1 MLATVC
7 PGAHTPFRFDSMTK
21 IGVRMST
28 KSTVRRGLAVG
39 AASTIAVIAVA
50 FLGACGSASSDS
62 HGHMADGSASA
73 PMMSAD
79 AMFAAMM
86 IPHHEQAVVMSDL
99 APTRA
104 RSAEIKALAVE
115 IKGAQ
120 APEIEQMRT
129 WLREWGIPEM
139 GMGDMGAHAGHG
151 GMQGMLTQEQLDELA
166 AASGA
171 DFDRLFATYMIE
183 HHEGAVDMAEDVLRS
198 GTDPRVA
205 ALAMEIIESQTAEI
219 AEMRAFLKG

>member
-1 MLATVC
+1 
-7 PGAHTPFRFDSMTK
+7 MTD
-21 IGVRMST
+21 
-28 KSTVRRGLAVG
+28 A
-39 AASTIAVIAVA
+39 
-50 FLGACGSASSDS
+50 
-62 HGHMADGSASA
+62 SASA

-99 APTRA
+99 AATRA
-104 RSAEIKALAVE
+104 RSAEIKALALE

-139 GMGDMGAHAGHG
+139 NMGDMGAHAGHG
-151 GMQGMLTQEQLDELA
+151 GMQGMLTQDQLDELA
-166 AASGA
+166 AATGA

-183 HHEGAVDMAEDVLRS
+183 HHEGAVDMAEDVLSS

-205 ALAMEIIESQTAEI
+205 ALAMQIIASQTAEI